1 MIELWSYNFL
11 LADVNLRGYLF
22 PWLALHSFD
31 IMTYE
36 WRLKGTFGTEQISLS
51 LAIFSFSNSGT
62 NEVGFDKLMSS
73 SGKVM

>member
-22 PWLALHSFD
+22 PWLALDSFD
-31 IMTYE
+31 ITTYE
-36 WRLKGTFGTEQISLS
+36 WRLKGVFGTEQISFS
-51 LAIFSFSNSGT
+51 LAILSFSNSGT
-62 NEVGFDKLMSS
+62 NEGSFDELMSV